1 MNGINLDIRSNL
13 MCVVSTLISE
23 GNYVFYNGTLHLSH
37 SRVINFSSSPYVMMS
52 VLSRTNNLLHVQ
64 Y

>member
-13 MCVVSTLISE
+13 MCVVRTLISE
-23 GNYVFYNGTLHLSH
+23 GNYDFYNGILHLSH
-37 SRVINFSSSPYVMMS
+37 SHAINFSSPNYVIMRS
-52 VLSRTNNLLHVQ
+52 LSCTNNLLHAQ

>member
-13 MCVVSTLISE
+13 MCVVRTLISE
-23 GNYVFYNGTLHLSH
+23 GNYVFYNGILHLSH
-37 SRVINFSSSPYVMMS
+37 SRAINFSSPPYVMMRA
-52 VLSRTNNLLHVQ
+52 LSRTNNLLHAQ